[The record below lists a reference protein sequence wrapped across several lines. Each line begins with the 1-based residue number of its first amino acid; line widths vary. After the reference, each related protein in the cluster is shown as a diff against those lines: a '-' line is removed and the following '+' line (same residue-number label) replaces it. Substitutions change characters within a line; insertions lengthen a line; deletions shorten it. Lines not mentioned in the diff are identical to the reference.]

1 MVIVD
6 VELSRSFVVR
16 FSLFLVFVLLYNL
29 QASMMTL
36 SGWER
41 INAVF
46 KMNWFVYM
54 LIPGI
59 LLTIST
65 NYCPTPTHFL
75 RYYSIFLI
83 FWHNHCCI
91 KIFCKARKKVSTHM
105 FDMSIWLHIKFLFYT
120 HILYSYF
127 IEILCWFA
135 HMCSVYVREKE
146 KKSKAE

>member
-36 SGWER
+36 SVWER

-75 RYYSIFLI
+75 RYYSFFLFFGTI
-83 FWHNHCCI
+83 I
-91 KIFCKARKKVSTHM
+91 VVLKYSVRREKKVSTHM